1 MSYITRAFLLPK
13 EIPCVIIKDN
23 GNAHMRQGQPSALI
37 NGDGRYGTP
46 MFLSSTLA
54 PSLPLSLPRFIKEG
68 EVESHVLM
76 TTCCWHECCATKR
89 PSPASSS
96 KKEHIQV

>member
-1 MSYITRAFLLPK
+1 MSYITRAFLIPK
-13 EIPCVIIKDN
+13 EIPSVIIKDN

-54 PSLPLSLPRFIKEG
+54 PSLPRFIKEG
-68 EVESHVLM
+68 EVESHVSM
-76 TTCCWHECCATKR
+76 TTCCWHECYATKR
-89 PSPASSS
+89 PPRRASSYQ
-96 KKEHIQV
+96 KEHIQV